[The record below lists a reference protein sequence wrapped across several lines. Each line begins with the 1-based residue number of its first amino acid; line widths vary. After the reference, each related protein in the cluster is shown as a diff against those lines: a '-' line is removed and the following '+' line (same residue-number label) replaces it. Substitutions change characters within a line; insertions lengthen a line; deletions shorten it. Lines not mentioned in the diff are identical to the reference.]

1 MKVERIETGKLE
13 LNIGQI
19 EGLPA
24 NPRSWTRE
32 NIDQIARS
40 LKETP
45 ELFEMRP
52 CIVYPQGDKYV
63 VLAGN
68 LRFCGARQNGDESV
82 PCFVLPAETSKAK
95 LKEVVIKDNGTFGAW
110 DIDALRNDWAGL
122 PLVDWGLPEWSAQE
136 GGDEPLPG
144 FLEGDEN
151 TAPGQP
157 KDERITIVVPAA
169 LADKLEDIKQ
179 SVRLTLEEWE
189 GCEVE

>member
-1 MKVERIETGKLE
+1 MKVERIETERLE

-32 NIDQIARS
+32 DIDRIAKS

-52 CIVYPQGDKYV
+52 CIVYPQGDKYI

-68 LRFCGARQNGDESV
+68 LRFCGARQNGDPSV
-82 PCFVLPAETSKAK
+82 PCFVLPQKTSKDK
-95 LKEVVIKDNGTFGAW
+95 LKEIVIKDNGSFGTW
-110 DIDALRNDWAGL
+110 DIDAIKNDWAGL
-122 PLVDWGLPEWSAQE
+122 PLVDWGLPEWSVQE
-136 GGDEPLPG
+136 GDGEPLPG
-144 FLEGDEN
+144 FLEGDG
-151 TAPGQP
+151 AGPGQP
-157 KDERITIVVPAA
+157 KDEKITIVVPAA

-189 GCEVE
+189 GCEVQ